1 MALHKRVKRRGKK
14 KRRSMTW
21 STTFIGL
28 ELIHYQRKLS
38 LGLWSSLIFSQQDKF
53 VFTLWHD
60 FVLAYLLTHLL
71 SLFLP
76 FFIALSLKKTEYILF
91 PLYLSPDF
99 YKSKSFIILIQYI
112 FHSSDYQVE
121 FTSVV
126 SNPSR

>member
-1 MALHKRVKRRGKK
+1 
-14 KRRSMTW
+14 MTW

-38 LGLWSSLIFSQQDKF
+38 LGLRSSLIFSQQDKF

-76 FFIALSLKKTEYILF
+76 FFIALSLKKNRVY
-91 PLYLSPDF
+91 PLP
-99 YKSKSFIILIQYI
+99 LI
-112 FHSSDYQVE
+112 
-121 FTSVV
+121 FTS
-126 SNPSR
+126 RLL

>member
-1 MALHKRVKRRGKK
+1 
-14 KRRSMTW
+14 MTW

-38 LGLWSSLIFSQQDKF
+38 LGLWFSLIFSQQDKF

-76 FFIALSLKKTEYILF
+76 FFIAPSLKKPEYILF
-91 PLYLSPDF
+91 PLYLPPDF
-99 YKSKSFIILIQYI
+99 YKSKSFIILIQNI